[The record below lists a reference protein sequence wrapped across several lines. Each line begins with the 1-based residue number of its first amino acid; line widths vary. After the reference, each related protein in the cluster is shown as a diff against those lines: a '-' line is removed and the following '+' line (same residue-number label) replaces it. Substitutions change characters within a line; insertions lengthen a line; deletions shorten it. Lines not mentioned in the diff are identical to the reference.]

1 MASALRTFADNPNL
15 TAAGSA
21 EHGYALRD
29 FLILL
34 RSADVIPAHLD
45 TMTRVLNAYS
55 SANYAPYRDMR
66 EAVNYVFNLT
76 YYLLNV
82 PANHAGVA
90 ADDHDFR
97 LALRDFV
104 TRNFSADYGNGT
116 TEYLIVNSAF
126 ELGRYLDIDTP
137 PAFLTQTRTLVKS
150 LTDQYSLS
158 HGRNVFLKLAEMIN
172 YFDRNNC
179 AWYGASVCT
188 AMQDLQDEILPPSQ
202 TRVCHDGKLRIRN
215 HDLTATQLDYICESL
230 AQQKAAFFTLMG
242 TSEAQPVANDYNATL
257 EVVIFKNQSHYTSYS
272 TTFFNNSTNN
282 GGIYLEGTP
291 SSPTNVPR
299 FITFIAPSSWTR
311 PSGIWE
317 PWNLHHEYTHY
328 LDGRYNF
335 HGGFS
340 ALPGTA
346 PYSAVWFTEGVGE
359 YMAQFFLSN
368 LPTPSPTVEDIAV
381 KMAASFLT
389 RNDQNVWYVGTQ
401 PSLNVP
407 LSTVFDNQYGVSPQD
422 NIYTWGY
429 LATRFMFERYRSDI
443 DALLAVARVGNYA
456 PGYRTWLDNVRSG
469 KDQEFRTWLDCYLL
483 NDADTTSCN
492 TDVGQR
498 IFNDDFEGDPPPEP
512 VNIPVNLPVCASD
525 ATLTNGCKIPNL
537 TASGTNVKW
546 ISILPPANAKTL
558 WIKTRNG
565 VGDVDV
571 YVAKT
576 PTWPY
581 PTTPGADSSTSEG
594 NTEAVR
600 IENPGNVWHNIGLHA
615 KNGDYFSGVDIY
627 AYWLLDGQEDI
638 DPSLVDPE
646 EPEEPGENP
655 DPIPDVSHL
664 PECANDYALSSDCKI
679 TNLGASGS
687 GFKTFHFQVL
697 ARALPVKVTIRSF
710 GGTGDADLFYKLPG
724 DGYPNPTT
732 FDQSSTFAGNNET
745 IAVTAPLAGYHNLAL
760 YPKAGGSFE
769 GVTVAVFFEEDE
781 PEEPEP
787 GFDPNTLPECAS
799 TYILTAGCKISGQT
813 RTGNGRAY
821 LTFQIPANTP
831 RAVVKT
837 FGGTGDV
844 DMFGKFSPDYPTPEN
859 HEHASTNVGNDETI
873 TLDDPTA
880 GLWYNVTLQ
889 AKSTGFSDVGVY
901 LTFPAE
907 DPEEPEPIDPSTL
920 PECTASDARQLD
932 PGCKRSGA
940 EQANATW
947 FTWFMTYVPA
957 GANSLTIK
965 TFGGTGDAGDAG
977 VWPNATTYAH
987 LSDNAGNEE
996 SVTITTPASGWYYI
1010 GLRPKSASFSGV
1022 SIYITR
1028 D

>member
-202 TRVCHDGKLRIRN
+202 TRVCHDGKLR
-215 HDLTATQLDYICESL
+215 
-230 AQQKAAFFTLMG
+230 
-242 TSEAQPVANDYNATL
+242 
-257 EVVIFKNQSHYTSYS
+257 
-272 TTFFNNSTNN
+272 
-282 GGIYLEGTP
+282 
-291 SSPTNVPR
+291 
-299 FITFIAPSSWTR
+299 
-311 PSGIWE
+311 
-317 PWNLHHEYTHY
+317 
-328 LDGRYNF
+328 
-335 HGGFS
+335 
-340 ALPGTA
+340 
-346 PYSAVWFTEGVGE
+346 
-359 YMAQFFLSN
+359 
-368 LPTPSPTVEDIAV
+368 
-381 KMAASFLT
+381 
-389 RNDQNVWYVGTQ
+389 
-401 PSLNVP
+401 
-407 LSTVFDNQYGVSPQD
+407 
-422 NIYTWGY
+422 
-429 LATRFMFERYRSDI
+429 
-443 DALLAVARVGNYA
+443 
-456 PGYRTWLDNVRSG
+456 
-469 KDQEFRTWLDCYLL
+469 
-483 NDADTTSCN
+483 
-492 TDVGQR
+492 
-498 IFNDDFEGDPPPEP
+498 
-512 VNIPVNLPVCASD
+512 
-525 ATLTNGCKIPNL
+525 
-537 TASGTNVKW
+537 
-546 ISILPPANAKTL
+546 
-558 WIKTRNG
+558 IKTRNG